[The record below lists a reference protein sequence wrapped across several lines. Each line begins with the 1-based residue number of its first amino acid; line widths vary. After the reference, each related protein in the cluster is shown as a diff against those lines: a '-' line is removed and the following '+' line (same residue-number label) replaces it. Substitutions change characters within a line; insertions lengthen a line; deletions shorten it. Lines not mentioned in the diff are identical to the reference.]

1 MLEEKERNTKYY
13 NQYSEKELIE
23 EILWFTEELYT
34 VDIDSLLELKKDLV
48 KLSRSTLILIFRM
61 VRSESNLRITA
72 KRPEK

>member
-61 VRSESNLRITA
+61 VRSESTLKTIA

>member
-1 MLEEKERNTKYY
+1 MVKRKKSVK
-13 NQYSEKELIE
+13 QYSEKELIE